1 MQLSGQVAVVTGG
14 ASGIGRAL
22 ARRAVAEGAAGVV
35 VADLDGAGAEAV
47 AGGLG
52 PTAIGI
58 GCDVTSEAALR
69 DVLSAAE
76 GAFGPVDAFFA
87 NAGIVAGA
95 GEGNAGDVW
104 GPPPGLKPPAPRG
117 AGR

>member
-58 GCDVTSEAALR
+58 GCDVTSEAAPR

-76 GAFGPVDAFFA
+76 GAFGPGGAFFA
-87 NAGIVAGA
+87 HARLGAGA
-95 GEGNAGDVW
+95 GGG
-104 GPPPGLKPPAPRG
+104 R
-117 AGR
+117 AGRAGGPAAG